1 MDLCSRSAKRLHTL
15 PITYGLQRHLL
26 SCVLCI
32 ALGFGLVTA
41 PKAASAT
48 TQSTFAAHPYEPH
61 VAEASQRFGIPE
73 DWIWAVMRAESQ
85 GNSRAVSPAGA
96 MGLMQIMPGT
106 WAMLTQRHRLGSD
119 PFDIRA
125 NILGGTAYLRS
136 MWDRYGDV
144 SLMLAAYNAGPRRA
158 DDYVRG
164 RRQLPA
170 ETVNYVAQISANLRL
185 ASASATATATATAAA
200 RVRAPTLQSWLQAA
214 IFAAHENA
222 GADVITKSTSAQPE
236 RAINA
241 PSAAPP
247 QPGEHSAHPLFIP
260 LSPRNP

>member
-1 MDLCSRSAKRLHTL
+1 MDRHSRSANRQPRSRSTYRLH
-15 PITYGLQRHLL
+15 RDLL
-26 SCVLCI
+26 SSGLCF
-32 ALGFGLVTA
+32 ALGLGLVTA

-48 TQSTFAAHPYEPH
+48 AQSSFAAHPYAPL

-73 DWIWAVMRAESQ
+73 GWIWAVMRAESR

-125 NILGGTAYLRS
+125 NILGGTAYLRA
-136 MWDRYGDV
+136 MWDRYGDI

-158 DDYVRG
+158 DDYARG
-164 RRQLPA
+164 RRRLPA
-170 ETVNYVAQISANLRL
+170 ETMSYVARISASLGHAT
-185 ASASATATATATAAA
+185 ASAPAAA
-200 RVRAPTLQSWLQAA
+200 RAPALLSWRQAA
-214 IFAAHENA
+214 LFAARENDSA
-222 GADVITKSTSAQPE
+222 EVMADATVSQTE

-241 PSAAPP
+241 PSAASP
-247 QPGEHSAHPLFIP
+247 QPDAHSAHRLFVP